1 MSEVFDRGGQ
11 AKVRRPVD
19 AGPPLPVVASITA
32 ALVVAGIV
40 VPLLASGGQAY
51 PSPLDGGQTL
61 QSYVASHPEALQWA
75 ALFQFAASIPL
86 AVLTASMVA
95 RLHALGVRAAG
106 PMIALVGGGLASA
119 AMALSACGQWML
131 SRMPADAPPPLL
143 HAVHDLVFITGGPW
157 QVVASG
163 LLLAGIAVSA
173 AFHRLLP
180 RPVWITG
187 VALAV
192 VCELATLTFATTTAA
207 YLLPVGRFGG
217 IVWLVAAAV
226 QLPRERP
233 RRPDAAPNTSPAAS
247 TTSAGKTTTG
257 ARR

>member
-1 MSEVFDRGGQ
+1 MAEHVDRAGQ
-11 AKVRRPVD
+11 AGVRRPVD
-19 AGPPLPVVASITA
+19 AGPPLAAVASIAA
-32 ALVVAGIV
+32 ALMVAGIV
-40 VPLLASGGQAY
+40 VPVLVSGGQGY
-51 PSPLDGGQTL
+51 PSPLDDGQAL
-61 QSYVASHPEALQWA
+61 QSYVASHPDALRWA

-86 AVLTASMVA
+86 VVLTASVVA

-106 PMIALVGGGLASA
+106 PMIALVGGVLASA
-119 AMALSACGQWML
+119 AMALSACGQWVL
-131 SRMPADAPPPLL
+131 SRTTTDAPPSLL

-180 RPVWITG
+180 RPVWVTG

-192 VCELATLTFATTTAA
+192 VCELATLTVATPAAA

-217 IVWLVAAAV
+217 IVWLIVAAV
-226 QLPRERP
+226 QLPRERQ
-233 RRPDAAPNTSPAAS
+233 RRPDPVARAAATAAPIPLVAP
-247 TTSAGKTTTG
+247 
-257 ARR
+257 

>member
-1 MSEVFDRGGQ
+1 MWKRLDRAGHVG
-11 AKVRRPVD
+11 VRPPVE
-19 AGPPLPVVASITA
+19 AGPPLPVVASIAA
-32 ALVVAGIV
+32 ALVVAGIA
-40 VPLLASGGQAY
+40 VPLLASGGQGY

-86 AVLTASMVA
+86 AVLTASVVA

-106 PMIALVGGGLASA
+106 PMIALVGGVLASA
-119 AMALSACGQWML
+119 AMAVSACGQWVL

-143 HAVHDLVFITGGPW
+143 HAVHDLVFIAGGPW

-180 RPVWITG
+180 RPVWVSG
-187 VALAV
+187 VVLAV
-192 VCELATLTFATTTAA
+192 VCELATLTFASTAAA
-207 YLLPVGRFGG
+207 YLLPIGRFGG
-217 IVWLVAAAV
+217 MVWLVVAAV

-233 RRPDAAPNTSPAAS
+233 RRPDATPNTSPAAS
-247 TTSAGKTTTG
+247 TSSAGKTTKG

>member
-1 MSEVFDRGGQ
+1 MPEHLDRVGQ
-11 AKVRRPVD
+11 AGVRRPVE
-19 AGPPLPVVASITA
+19 AGPPLPVVASIAA

-61 QSYVASHPEALQWA
+61 QSYVASHPEALRWA

-86 AVLTASMVA
+86 AVLTASVVA
-95 RLHALGVRAAG
+95 RLQALGVRAAG
-106 PMIALVGGGLASA
+106 PMIALVGGVLASA

-131 SRMPADAPPPLL
+131 SRMPADAPLPLL
-143 HAVHDLVFITGGPW
+143 HAVHDLVFIAGGPW
-157 QVVASG
+157 QVVAFG
-163 LLLAGIAVSA
+163 LLLAGVAVSA

-180 RPVWITG
+180 RPVWVTG

-192 VCELATLTFATTTAA
+192 VCELATLTFAITAAA

-217 IVWLVAAAV
+217 IVWLVVAAV

-233 RRPDAAPNTSPAAS
+233 RRPDAAPNSSPAAS
-247 TTSAGKTTTG
+247 TTSTARTSTG
-257 ARR
+257 EKR

>member
-1 MSEVFDRGGQ
+1 MSEHLDRVGQ
-11 AKVRRPVD
+11 AGVRRPVE
-19 AGPPLPVVASITA
+19 AGPPLPVVASIAA

-61 QSYVASHPEALQWA
+61 QSYVASYPEALQWA

-106 PMIALVGGGLASA
+106 PMIALVGGVLASA

-217 IVWLVAAAV
+217 IVWLVVAAV